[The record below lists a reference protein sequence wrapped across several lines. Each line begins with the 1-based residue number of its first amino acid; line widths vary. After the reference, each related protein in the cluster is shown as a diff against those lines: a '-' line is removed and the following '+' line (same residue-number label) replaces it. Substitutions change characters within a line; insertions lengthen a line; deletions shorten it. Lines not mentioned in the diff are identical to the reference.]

1 MMKRGR
7 SGVNALTQH
16 TVREAKIDFEN
27 ALLKMPEAALIENEK
42 HEIVWAN
49 DAAQQL
55 LKVKAGEQSVIPGEI
70 TEELVKGNKNF
81 IIKKLRIKGLTLE
94 CKSSAQKGKK
104 SDTNIFSIL
113 SDVSELENIAA
124 HWSKIA
130 EENER
135 KAVEL
140 ARSNEELEQFAY
152 VASHDLQEPLRKI
165 KSFTELFEQHFK
177 GKIDEK
183 ADKYI
188 YYIVDSA
195 ARMQGLIG
203 DLLSYSRLSS
213 QGKTFKMTSC
223 EKVLDFAI
231 GNYQMAI
238 KESNAEITHDKL
250 PSIVADESQLIQ
262 VFQNLIGNAIKFS
275 GEKSPRIHISAK
287 EEYNEWIFSVQ
298 DNGIGIEAK
307 YGERI
312 FIIFQRLHSR
322 QESPGS
328 GIGLSICRK
337 ITERHGGRIWVE
349 SKPGEGSTFY
359 FSIPKIREKSEKDV
373 KKHEAIGS

>member
-1 MMKRGR
+1 M
-7 SGVNALTQH
+7 TQH
-16 TVREAKIDFEN
+16 LVREAKIDFEN
-27 ALLKMPEAALIENEK
+27 VLLKMPEAALIENER

-49 DAAQQL
+49 DAARQL
-55 LKVKAGEQSVIPGEI
+55 LKVKAGEPSVIPGEI
-70 TEELVKGNKNF
+70 TEELAKGNKDF

-94 CKSSAQKGKK
+94 CKSSIQKGGK
-104 SDTNIFSIL
+104 SETNIFSIL

-130 EENER
+130 EESER

-165 KSFTELFEQHFK
+165 KSFTELFAQRFK

-188 YYIVDSA
+188 YYIIDST
-195 ARMQGLIG
+195 ARMQGLIN
-203 DLLSYSRLSS
+203 DLLSYSRVSS
-213 QGKTFKMTSC
+213 QGQPFKMTDC
-223 EKVLDFAI
+223 EKALDYAI
-231 GNYQMAI
+231 SNYQMAI
-238 KESNAEITHDKL
+238 KESDAEITHDKL

-287 EEYNEWIFSVQ
+287 DEHSEWIFSIQ

-307 YGERI
+307 YAERI

-322 QESPGS
+322 EESPGS

-337 ITERHGGRIWVE
+337 IAERHGGRIWVE
-349 SKPGEGSTFY
+349 STPGEGSTFY
-359 FSIPKIREKSEKDV
+359 FTIPKSENVAKKDNKTLV
-373 KKHEAIGS
+373 KARS